1 VPDTIIKGI
10 TATSTPLKILTIQE
24 EVKTLKKEFDLQGAV
39 TNIVI
44 QHIID
49 SVEEQYIEK
58 VTKSTLGMPTT
69 SLKVSSTISEPTG
82 ARE

>member
-1 VPDTIIKGI
+1 VPDTINKGI

-24 EVKTLKKEFDLQGAV
+24 EVKTLKKEFDLQGVV

-69 SLKVSSTISEPTG
+69 PLKVSSTISEPTG
-82 ARE
+82 AR